1 VRSVIQA
8 TRRHGTYPMGKIDGT
23 DMWVVGEKVRANS
36 ERNYAPINPET
47 AGVYLACMMAQ
58 VDLLK
63 DRGHPY
69 SEIANE
75 SIIEAVDSLNP
86 YMDYKG
92 VSYMVD
98 NCSTTARLGAR
109 KWAARFDYVLKQ
121 QAFPAIDENAVK
133 DETPFDKF
141 LTNNIHEVL
150 KVCAELRPSVDISVV
165 PTRGS

>member
-1 VRSVIQA
+1 
-8 TRRHGTYPMGKIDGT
+8 
-23 DMWVVGEKVRANS
+23 
-36 ERNYAPINPET
+36 
-47 AGVYLACMMAQ
+47 MMAQ

-92 VSYMVD
+92 VSFMVD

-109 KWAARFDYVLKQ
+109 KWAARFDYILKQ
-121 QAFPAIDENAVK
+121 QTFPTVDADAVA
-133 DETPFDKF
+133 DETPFDAF
-141 LTNNIHEVL
+141 MNSNIHDVL
-150 KVCAELRPSVDISVV
+150 KVCDELRPSVDIAVLPS
-165 PTRGS
+165 RQD